1 MILYEESYFL
11 SHILNTTLEKLNR
24 ILADKENAYLSFTIP
39 KQHGVRRIDG
49 LRPGSELKTLQR
61 RLAERFLNQIPLP
74 VPAKGFVKGENY
86 VSYLSAHCGSQYF
99 LRLDI
104 QDFFPSIREE
114 HLRSFLSEFVQEP
127 AVLNEIVGIG
137 MLHGSLPQGAVT
149 SPALSN
155 LVFRRIDQRIL
166 KYCQKLSERYAPGSS
181 GADEVRYTRY
191 ADDLLFSS
199 RTFDFSA
206 NPYFY
211 GMISHILAEHG
222 FRLQREKT
230 SFQKGTF
237 ASNGFV
243 VGEDVHLSR
252 GKRREINR
260 FLYEVMENRE
270 KWEEG
275 NPSEPYQLDRKK
287 LRREGEI
294 LRTAEMIWP
303 ERREIEPSFFS
314 KEQLIYYLC
323 GYRAFLISVVEG
335 NRERTDAV
343 RQMEKLLRKLELVL
357 RELSDV

>member
-11 SHILNTTLEKLNR
+11 SHILNTTKEKLNR
-24 ILADKENAYLSFTIP
+24 ILADKENAYLSFTLP
-39 KQHGVRRIDG
+39 KKHGVRRIDG
-49 LRPGSELKTLQR
+49 LRPGSELKKIQR
-61 RLAERFLNQIPLP
+61 RLAEGFLNQIPLP
-74 VPAKGFVKGENY
+74 VPVKGFVKGENY
-86 VSYLSAHCGSQYF
+86 VSYLRAHCGSQYF

-114 HLRSFLSEFVQEP
+114 QLRSCLSEFVQEP
-127 AVLNEIVGIG
+127 AVLDEIVGIG

-155 LVFRRIDQRIL
+155 LVFRRMDQRIL
-166 KYCQKLSERYAPGSS
+166 KYCQKLSERYIAG
-181 GADEVRYTRY
+181 EVFYTRY

-199 RTFDFSA
+199 QTFDFSA

-211 GMISHILAEHG
+211 GMISHILGEHG

-237 ASNGFV
+237 VSNGFV

-252 GKRREINR
+252 SRRQEINR
-260 FLYEVMENRE
+260 FLYEVMENQK
-270 KWEEG
+270 KWKGG
-275 NPSEPYQLDRKK
+275 NRSEPYRLDRKK
-287 LRREGEI
+287 IRREEE
-294 LRTAEMIWP
+294 LLQTAEEIWP
-303 ERREIEPSFFS
+303 DRQGRDPSFFD

-357 RELSDV
+357 RELSAS